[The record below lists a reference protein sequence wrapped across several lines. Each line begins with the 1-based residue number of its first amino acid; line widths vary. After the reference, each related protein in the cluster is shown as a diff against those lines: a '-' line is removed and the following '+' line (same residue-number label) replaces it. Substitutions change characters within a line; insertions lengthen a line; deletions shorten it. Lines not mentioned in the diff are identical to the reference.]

1 MGPLPLAEVFF
12 LQRRIRMVS
21 LQGQSLLGLQGM
33 SKEQISL
40 ILRVAQKMKTVVN
53 SGNKKLPLLTGKSI
67 VNLFWE
73 PSTRTRGSFEMAGKY
88 LGADIVNFTPR
99 GSSIVKGESFR
110 DTLLTITAMGVDA
123 IVMRHK
129 QEGSPW
135 FADKAVA
142 PLIINAG
149 DGAHEHPTQGL
160 LDLFSIQERK
170 GHIDGL
176 KVVIVGDIDHS
187 RVARSN
193 IYGLK
198 TMGADVHL
206 VGPRTLLQPE
216 LAQMGVTIHYNLDEA
231 LEGADVVNVLRI
243 QKERQGIGYFPSSG
257 EYAATFGI
265 NQDRLK
271 RAKPDV
277 LIMHPGPMNRGLEIE
292 LDTCYWDQS
301 VIQEQVKN
309 GVSVRMAVL
318 YLTIVGGDDVDIT
331 R

>member
-1 MGPLPLAEVFF
+1 M
-12 LQRRIRMVS
+12 IS
-21 LQGQSLLGLQGM
+21 IKGQSLLGLQGM
-33 SKEQISL
+33 PKEEIEL
-40 ILRVAQKMKTVVN
+40 ILKVARKMKMVVN
-53 SGNKKLPLLTGKSI
+53 SGNKTLLLLQGKSI
-67 VNLFWE
+67 VDLFWE
-73 PSTRTRGSFEMAGKY
+73 PSTRTRGSFEMAAKY
-88 LGADIVNFTPR
+88 LGAEVVNFTPT
-99 GSSIVKGESFR
+99 GSSIQKGESFR

-123 IVMRHK
+123 IVMRHS

-135 FADKAVA
+135 FAAQAVE

-160 LDLFSIQERK
+160 LDLFTIQESK
-170 GHIDGL
+170 GHFEGL

-198 TMGADVHL
+198 TLGADVHL

-216 LAQMGVTIHYNLDEA
+216 LAAMGVSLHYDLDEA

-243 QKERQGIGYFPSSG
+243 QKERQGVGFFPSEG
-257 EYAATFGI
+257 EYASLFGV
-265 NQDRLK
+265 NKERLK
-271 RAKPDV
+271 KAKPDV

-292 LDTCYWDQS
+292 PDICYWTQS
-301 VIQEQVKN
+301 QIQEQVKN

-318 YLTIVGGDDVDIT
+318 YLTIKGGDDVDIT